1 MFSDLLH
8 LVGMFFSV
16 EMPSLFA
23 PRHWGQFS
31 ARTFVVKSI
40 HTERREK
47 NNRMGG
53 KSLVLG
59 VVMENPTCLIV
70 TNCWLLVV
78 TIDLEVQEPPSQ
90 ISNSS
95 PILQSSNPPALQH
108 SSTPALQLS
117 SSPALQSLGLTW
129 PWTAT
134 LWELFDTDVSELN
147 Q

>member
-90 ISNSS
+90 ISNSKS
-95 PILQSSNPPALQH
+95 RISNLKSQIP
-108 SSTPALQLS
+108 
-117 SSPALQSLGLTW
+117 LQSLGLTW